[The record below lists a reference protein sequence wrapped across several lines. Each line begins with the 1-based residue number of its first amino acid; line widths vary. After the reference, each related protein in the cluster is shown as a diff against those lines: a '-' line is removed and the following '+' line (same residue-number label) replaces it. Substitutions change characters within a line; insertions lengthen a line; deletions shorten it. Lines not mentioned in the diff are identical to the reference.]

1 MPMLHRVLHFLRE
14 AGLGPIEYVL
24 IAAILTVATTVA
36 VSAAGYSLA
45 DIVG

>member
-1 MPMLHRVLHFLRE
+1 MLSVVLRFIRDD
-14 AGLGPIEYVL
+14 AGISTVEYGL

-36 VSAAGYSLA
+36 ATAAGFSLT